1 MSKFASDAD
10 AINEY
15 FAKIGS
21 FLAAEIEPID
31 NKIKINTVK
40 DTMVTTP
47 TNSQEVARRL
57 KHLKK
62 KQKSSGHDE
71 ISNEILK
78 CCSPVKNPFWQK
90 HSTR

>member
-1 MSKFASDAD
+1 MSKFALDAD

-21 FLAAEIEPID
+21 FLAAKIEPID

-62 KQKSSGHDE
+62 QKNCGHDE

-78 CCSPVKNPFWQK
+78 CCSAVKNPFWQK